1 MMAKLTGHAWEFDEP
16 FDTVL
21 GANTMAS
28 LSAEIITHAFNVSEK
43 ILDAAGVLRTEQRDS
58 RKKIEEAL
66 KEFALAIL
74 ECAERQQA

>member
-1 MMAKLTGHAWEFDEP
+1 
-16 FDTVL
+16 
-21 GANTMAS
+21 MAS

-58 RKKIEEAL
+58 RKQIEEAL

-74 ECAERQQA
+74 ERAERQQALCGNPH